1 MPIVDDLENTKN
13 IENPLTALPTTD
25 NSRNISFQYLSYL
38 CLSGLNILY
47 IFLYKYCWS
56 Y

>member
-1 MPIVDDLENTKN
+1 MVDNLENTKN
-13 IENPLTALPTTD
+13 IENSLTARPTTD

-47 IFLYKYCWS
+47 ILLYKYCWG